1 MSGQKENDELT
12 QRFKAQFSKI
22 PVTVPVKGDGQEGP
36 TDRSTLITL
45 EQTYQIRFDR
55 ADIKAI
61 ENMLGIGYSAFIRP
75 GILGSLT
82 ATEVYLWRGLRQE
95 NEQGNLIHVFPLTD
109 AGREQAG
116 KLFWSFL
123 ESQGDAGMLTD
134 QIVDGFVACG
144 LFSRKTGP
152 QDPQQQKDDAPKNSM
167 T

>member
-12 QRFKAQFSKI
+12 QRFKAQFGKK
-22 PVTVPVKGDGQEGP
+22 PVAAPAKDEGQEGP
-36 TDRSTLITL
+36 VDRSSSITL
-45 EQTYQIRFDR
+45 DQTYQIRFER

-61 ENMLGIGYSAFIRP
+61 ENMLGIGYAAFIRP

-95 NEQGNLIHVFPLTD
+95 NPQGILVHVFPLTD
-109 AGREQAG
+109 DGRDQAG

-123 ESQGDAGMLTD
+123 QSGGDAGILTE

-144 LFSRKTGP
+144 LFARKIGQ
-152 QDPQQQKDDAPKNSM
+152 QDQQQKDDAPKNSM